1 MVSNFINT
9 KYHPKLIETMVRV
22 TKNGTLISN
31 IVAPL
36 LTLYVVWEYMSHFVI
51 LIWFGIN
58 VLFYILR
65 YIIGE
70 KILKILY
77 TQNDLVYV
85 YLKQI
90 YFLSFS
96 SALLFGLLIWYG
108 VLISMPSLSIFILA
122 IVIFALTA
130 GSIATLGSV
139 FVAYFVYV
147 VTNFVML
154 ITALLYNGGEEF
166 ILFGITMSVLLVI
179 LVTAGYKHHILI
191 RNALSL
197 DETFK
202 IIYDNSSDGLMISK
216 NGRFISCNRAILD
229 MFHLDSEK
237 EFLETN
243 VSAYSPKYQP
253 NGERSFI
260 RMARMA
266 KTAQEEGSVSFEW
279 LHKKSDGE
287 EFWCDV
293 VLTKIY
299 LDGEELLYGSW
310 RDITDRKEIQLSETL
325 HKQEIEAWN
334 ANLES
339 LVQAE
344 VEKNMLKD
352 RQMLHQSRLAQMG
365 EMISMIAH
373 QWRQPLSAISA
384 ASALLNLKSQL
395 NKLDKETAG
404 NISKDISNYAQY
416 LSATIDDFRDFFQR
430 DKNKE
435 ATNYTYLVKSVLSII
450 ENSLHSHHIEIK
462 EELLSFNSFMAYKN
476 ELKQV
481 IINIMKNSQDVL
493 LERKIENPYILLKSY
508 QSEDAYV
515 LEISD
520 NGGGIN
526 EELFEK
532 IFDPYYSTKRQKDGT
547 GLGLYMSKIIVEEH
561 CGGKLSC
568 CNMPD
573 GLCCKMEIP
582 IA

>member
-1 MVSNFINT
+1 
-9 KYHPKLIETMVRV
+9 MVRV
-22 TKNGTLISN
+22 TKSGTLISN
-31 IVAPL
+31 IIAPL
-36 LTLYVVWEYMSHFVI
+36 LTLYIVWEYMSHIV
-51 LIWFGIN
+51 LLVWLGIN

-65 YIIGE
+65 YIVGE
-70 KILKILY
+70 KLLKILN
-77 TQNDLVYV
+77 TKSDLVYL

-139 FVAYFVYV
+139 FVAYFIYV

-154 ITALLYNGGEEF
+154 ITALMYNGGEEF

-179 LVTAGYKHHILI
+179 LITAGYKHHILI

-229 MFHLDSEK
+229 MFHLDNEE
-237 EFLETN
+237 EFLGTN
-243 VSAYSPKYQP
+243 VSAYSPKFQP
-253 NGERSFI
+253 DGERSFI
-260 RMARMA
+260 SMARMA
-266 KTAQEEGSVSFEW
+266 KTAQEKGSVSFEW

-293 VLTKIY
+293 ILTKIY

-310 RDITDRKEIQLSETL
+310 RDITDRKEIQLSETQ

-334 ANLES
+334 SNLES

-404 NISKDISNYAQY
+404 NISKDISNYAQH
-416 LSATIDDFRDFFQR
+416 LSATIDDFRDFFQQ

-493 LERKIENPYILLKSY
+493 LERKVKDPYILLKSY
-508 QSEDAYV
+508 QSEDTYV

-520 NGGGIN
+520 NGGGID

-561 CGGKLSC
+561 CGRKLSC
-568 CNMPD
+568 CNEED

>member
-1 MVSNFINT
+1 
-9 KYHPKLIETMVRV
+9 MVRV